1 MRRQPGTSAGPDR
14 DPQQGYRGKVMRP
27 PGRHAILAAVTSS
40 YSFRAELWL
49 YPGEAGWHFLT
60 VPPDVAED
68 IREQGTAFRK
78 AFGSVKVTA
87 EISGHTWQTSGP
99 DSKSGSFLLPVKKAV
114 RAAAHV
120 SAGDEVDVRLTVPGD
135 G

>member
-1 MRRQPGTSAGPDR
+1 M
-14 DPQQGYRGKVMRP
+14 
-27 PGRHAILAAVTSS
+27 TSS

-68 IREQGTAFRK
+68 LREQGTASRK

-87 EISGHTWQTSGP
+87 EIGGHTWQTSVFP

-120 SAGDEVDVRLTVPGD
+120 SAGDEVDVRLSVFD
-135 G
+135 GG

>member
-1 MRRQPGTSAGPDR
+1 
-14 DPQQGYRGKVMRP
+14 MRP
-27 PGRHAILAAVTSS
+27 RRRHAILAAVTSS

-60 VPPDVAED
+60 VPPDVAEEL
-68 IREQGTAFRK
+68 REQGTAFRK
-78 AFGSVKVTA
+78 AFGAVKVTA
-87 EISGHTWQTSGP
+87 EISGHTWQTSVFP
-99 DSKSGSFLLPVKKAV
+99 DSASGSFLLPVKKTV

-120 SAGDEVDVRLTVPGD
+120 SAGDEVEVRLTVLGD